1 MSEPF
6 AGLYAEAYDALYG
19 DKDYAA
25 ECDLIE
31 RLFATHEAGVATVLD
46 LGCGTGNHAIA
57 LAARGYRVTGVDRA
71 ADMLA
76 AAAAKTGNAVAFHV
90 GDIREVDLGRRFD
103 AVLMMFAVLGYQI
116 ADRDVLAAL
125 ACARR
130 HLSAGGLLIFDV
142 WYGPAVLRRRPARR
156 VKEAARDGRRFV
168 RTATSELD
176 VARNLCTVR
185 YRIRDESAGGR
196 RHADSVHRMRY
207 FFAPELAQ
215 FLQVAGFRDLR
226 LGAFPD
232 FERAPDETTWNV
244 LATAAAAEGP
254 RDDTRDEA

>member
-31 RLFATHEAGVATVLD
+31 RLFATREGGVASVLD
-46 LGCGTGNHAIA
+46 LGCGTGNHAIP
-57 LAARGYRVTGVDRA
+57 LAARGYRVTGVDRS
-71 ADMLA
+71 ADMIA
-76 AAAAKTGNAVAFHV
+76 AAAAKAGDGVVFRT

-103 AVLMMFAVLGYQI
+103 AVLMMFAVLGYQT

-125 ACARR
+125 VTARR
-130 HLSAGGLLIFDV
+130 HLEAGGLLIFDV
-142 WYGPAVLRRRPARR
+142 WYGPAVLQQRPS
-156 VKEAARDGRRFV
+156 GRIKKTARFV
-168 RTATSELD
+168 RTAESELD
-176 VARNLCTVR
+176 LAHNLCTVR
-185 YRIRDESAGGR
+185 YRIEGETTVGR
-196 RHADSVHRMRY
+196 RQSDFVHRMRY
-207 FFAPELAQ
+207 FFAPELAL
-215 FLQVAGFRDLR
+215 FLESSGFRALR

-244 LATAAAAEGP
+244 LATATAAGP
-254 RDDTRDEA
+254 